1 MIVTRGQTVVMW
13 RVHMNV
19 HAKRDS
25 VVMDISV
32 VEVGNRFEWSRLLS
46 IGGLGNTRLYGST
59 SIIAVATHLFDNSK
73 TNAKKILS

>member
-32 VEVGNRFEWSRLLS
+32 VEVGNTLISE
-46 IGGLGNTRLYGST
+46 I
-59 SIIAVATHLFDNSK
+59 
-73 TNAKKILS
+73 NASA